1 MQKFAETF
9 THYEDAPGSNSQTSD
24 FGKSS
29 TSIADGEFYLEGN
42 VTDYMTLRY
51 VAYGAWMTSAWSG
64 VPMIFLNDNS
74 VAVTNEAGTMPN
86 WGLLTWGLLGSGWP
100 FVFFVVLWYEMFFP
114 NTMAILTLEGY
125 GQNRVSKIDP
135 DAKKRL
141 MQRA

>member
-29 TSIADGEFYLEGN
+29 TSIADGEYYLKRN
-42 VTDYMTLRY
+42 VTGYNIIMTLRF
-51 VAYGAWMTSAWSG
+51 VAYGAWMTLAWSG

-86 WGLLTWGLLGSGWP
+86 WGLAT
-100 FVFFVVLWYEMFFP
+100 
-114 NTMAILTLEGY
+114 Y
-125 GQNRVSKIDP
+125 GF
-135 DAKKRL
+135 L
-141 MQRA
+141 

>member
-29 TSIADGEFYLEGN
+29 TSIADGELYLEGN

-86 WGLLTWGLLGSGWP
+86 WGLFTWGLLGSGWP
-100 FVFFVVLWYEMFFP
+100 FIILFALWWQAILP
-114 NTMAILTLEGY
+114 NPMAIYTLEGY
-125 GQNRVSKIDP
+125 GENRVSKIDP

-141 MQRA
+141 A